1 MSGVSGCVLLNPSGN
16 VQRCSGG
23 ANVMCEKTL
32 VKDSEMCLN
41 KTDID
46 SKITVNASTLIRF
59 VEEA

>member
-1 MSGVSGCVLLNPSGN
+1 MLNPSGN